1 MHSSWTGAC
10 VSMQSWQRTEPSLA
24 SESAI
29 GRQQEAQA
37 KVIKA
42 IVVPLFVSG
51 VLEFIR

>member
-1 MHSSWTGAC
+1 
-10 VSMQSWQRTEPSLA
+10 MQSWQRTEPSLA

-37 KVIKA
+37 KVGEAEA
-42 IVVPLFVSG
+42 IVVPRFVSG